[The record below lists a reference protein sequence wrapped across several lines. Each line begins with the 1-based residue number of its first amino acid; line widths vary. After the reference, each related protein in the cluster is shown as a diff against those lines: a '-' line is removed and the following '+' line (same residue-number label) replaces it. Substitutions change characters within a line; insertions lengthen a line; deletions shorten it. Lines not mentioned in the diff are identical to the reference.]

1 MIVIKL
7 FLLAVLLVPVLFV
20 IGTVI
25 SSADAL
31 VPLTAGAYQDGL
43 CNIVQ
48 AGEGLR
54 AVTKELAT
62 KEISFCVQFIQN
74 LQIHPA
80 IFEEAERLQ
89 RIKAQAEAS
98 I

>member
-7 FLLAVLLVPVLFV
+7 FLLVVLLVPVLFV
-20 IGTVI
+20 IGTVA
-25 SSADAL
+25 SSAEAL
-31 VPLTAGAYQDGL
+31 VPFSPGVYQEGL
-43 CNIVQ
+43 CNIAQ
-48 AGEGLR
+48 AGKDLR
-54 AVTKELAT
+54 DATKELAT